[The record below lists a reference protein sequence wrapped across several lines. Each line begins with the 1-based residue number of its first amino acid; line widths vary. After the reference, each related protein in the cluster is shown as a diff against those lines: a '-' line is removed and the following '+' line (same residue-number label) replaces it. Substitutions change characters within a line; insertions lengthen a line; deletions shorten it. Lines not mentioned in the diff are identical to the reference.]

1 MTRFSVL
8 CLACIGLLL
17 LSVPVCASSSPIT
30 RTLSTIEPSGGDEF
44 TVTLS
49 IRDIAIGGI
58 VESLPAGYVFVG
70 TTHPASRILLR
81 GQTIAFAVLN
91 ETEISYTVRAP
102 ATGSGEITGRWEDL
116 AGDETG
122 TVPASHVAVDGIDTP
137 GEAAGAKPAGTN
149 AQAGS
154 PSGILA
160 AAAAVLIGACLLA
173 VRRDDR

>member
-17 LSVPVCASSSPIT
+17 LSVPVCAQTSPIT
-30 RTLSTIEPSGGDEF
+30 RTLSTVEPSGGDEF

-49 IRDIAIGGI
+49 IRGIEVGGV
-58 VESLPAGYVFVG
+58 VESLPAGYAFVG
-70 TTHPASRILLR
+70 TTHPASRVLVR
-81 GQTIAFAVLN
+81 GQKIAFAVMN

-102 ATGSGEITGRWEDL
+102 GSGSGEITGRWEDL

-122 TVPASHVAVDGIDTP
+122 TVPASHVAADGIDTG
-137 GEAAGAKPAGTN
+137 GETAGAEAPGTN

-154 PSGILA
+154 PVGILVA
-160 AAAAVLIGACLLA
+160 AAAALIGACLPA
-173 VRRDDR
+173 VRRGGR

>member
-17 LSVPVCASSSPIT
+17 FSVPVCAQAASIT
-30 RTLSTIEPSGGDEF
+30 RTLSTAEPSGGEEF

-49 IRDIAIGGI
+49 VRDIAVGGI
-58 VESLPAGYVFVG
+58 VESLPEGYAFAG
-70 TTHPASRILLR
+70 TTHPTARVRVS
-81 GQTIAFAVLN
+81 GQKIAFAVLN

-102 ATGSGEITGRWEDL
+102 GSGSGDIAGQWEDFT
-116 AGDETG
+116 GEEIG
-122 TVPASHVAVDGIDTP
+122 TVPASHVAVDGIDVS
-137 GEAAGAKPAGTN
+137 GEAAGAEPAGTN

-173 VRRDDR
+173 VRRDGR

>member
-30 RTLSTIEPSGGDEF
+30 RMLSTAEPSGGDEF
-44 TVTLS
+44 TATLS
-49 IRDIAIGGI
+49 IRDIAVGGI
-58 VESLPAGYVFVG
+58 VESLPPGYAFVG
-70 TTHPASRILLR
+70 TTHPASRVLVS
-81 GQTIAFAVLN
+81 GQKIAFAILN

-102 ATGSGEITGRWEDL
+102 GNGSGEITGQWEDL

-122 TVPASHVAVDGIDTP
+122 AVPASHVAVDGIDMP
-137 GEAAGAKPAGTN
+137 GEEAGAEPAGVKP
-149 AQAGS
+149 QAGS

-160 AAAAVLIGACLLA
+160 AAAAVLIGSCWLA
-173 VRRDDR
+173 VRRDDQ